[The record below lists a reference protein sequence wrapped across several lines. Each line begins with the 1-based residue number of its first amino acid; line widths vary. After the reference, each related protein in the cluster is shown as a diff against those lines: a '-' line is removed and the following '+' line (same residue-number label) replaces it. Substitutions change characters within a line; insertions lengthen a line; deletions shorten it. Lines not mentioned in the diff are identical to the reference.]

1 MLRFVLLLSMLFACG
16 GAQIDAKTTS
26 SNWHPSNGDEESAL
40 VITIDRG
47 TPWKDVATKIIGDMC
62 ADAVLVWGD
71 LVVDE
76 SVRPRTVVID
86 FGASTSRRPASGGSG
101 DGKIKGWLVC
111 SAYMETFLKLQTMNP
126 RFKAGHGGSGD
137 LKWRDGQLWLRRRW
151 SAADVALGQLDPPP
165 EGVFQKGEALAGIV
179 AIEDPNPKTEAML
192 TALARAPRVFVF
204 AMFPLR

>member
-1 MLRFVLLLSMLFACG
+1 MLRLVWLVLLVVACG
-16 GAQIDAKTTS
+16 GTQGDAKTGTK
-26 SNWHPSNGDEESAL
+26 SNWHPSTGDEGTAL
-40 VITIDRG
+40 VIRIDPG
-47 TPWKDVATKIIGDMC
+47 TPWKDAATKIIGDMC

-86 FGASTSRRPASGGSG
+86 FDG
-101 DGKIKGWLVC
+101 GKIKGWLVC
-111 SAYMETFLKLQTMNP
+111 NSYMEAFLKLQTMNP

-137 LKWRDGQLWLRRRW
+137 LKWREGQLWLRRRW

-192 TALARAPRVFVF
+192 SALARAPRVFVF